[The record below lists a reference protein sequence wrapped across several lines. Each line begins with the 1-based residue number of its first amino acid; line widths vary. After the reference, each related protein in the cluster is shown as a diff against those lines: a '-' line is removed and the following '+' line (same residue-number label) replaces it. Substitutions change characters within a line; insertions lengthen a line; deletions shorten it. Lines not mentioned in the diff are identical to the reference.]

1 MLVIVVVQ
9 EYKCML
15 KIKKKNNY
23 VKKIVVQICEVPIKL
38 ITVKISLGKE
48 KLKKKIL

>member
-23 VKKIVVQICEVPIKL
+23 VKKNSSSNL
-38 ITVKISLGKE
+38 
-48 KLKKKIL
+48 